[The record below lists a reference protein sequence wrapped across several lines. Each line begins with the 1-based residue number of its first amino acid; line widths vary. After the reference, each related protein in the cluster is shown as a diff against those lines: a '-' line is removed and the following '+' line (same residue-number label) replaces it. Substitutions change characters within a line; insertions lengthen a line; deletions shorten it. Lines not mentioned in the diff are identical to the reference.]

1 MKASMAFSLWRIAVG
16 SFSVGVS
23 VWLHEL
29 AGGSSVPVALWLVAI
44 ALNVTAAHLA
54 VPLGIVASFLT
65 QFLIH
70 FGSASA
76 LFGAH
81 CHEQHIHGLSL
92 FMVASHLAATAMNW
106 TLLLKAEAAIKN
118 ALSFIT
124 RALKLYEAHVL
135 PELSYSQI
143 WRDLLQIVSQ
153 HAYFFRGRA
162 PPAF

>member
-1 MKASMAFSLWRIAVG
+1 MAISPWRIAVG

-54 VPLGIVASFLT
+54 VPLGIAASFLT

-81 CHEQHIHGLSL
+81 CHEQHMHGLSP
-92 FMVASHLAATAMNW
+92 FMVVSHLAATGMNW
-106 TLLLKAEAAIKN
+106 MLLLTAEAAIEN

-124 RALKLYEAHVL
+124 RALRIYEAPLL

-143 WRDLLQIVSQ
+143 WRDSLQIVSQ
-153 HAYFFRGRA
+153 HVNFFRGRA